1 LLNLKRSTKD
11 ELELKEI
18 HVVAGYTGFRRGDVC
33 ATNTDSQTNHIVEK
47 RFSYEPSEITLKKGE
62 PVILMLKSEDV
73 THGLAIEELGIKTEV
88 KKGETEEVALTPTET
103 GSFGGKCS
111 HFCGRGHGSMTIKV
125 NVVE

>member
-1 LLNLKRSTKD
+1 MNLNLKKSMLLLVT
-11 ELELKEI
+11 LAS
-18 HVVAGYTGFRRGDVC
+18 VAAMSAQPT
-33 ATNTDSQTNHIVEK
+33 QTPKRINIVEK

-111 HFCGRGHGSMTIKV
+111 HFCGRGHGSMTMKV